1 MDGVLGFLLGL
12 FIGGLLGFLVAAL
25 MIANGRS
32 EPEPDD
38 GVDDVLNEL
47 FQAVKDHPKPY
58 HDEERQEDFKSK
70 YPQEE

>member
-25 MIANGRS
+25 MIANGRR

-47 FQAVKDHPKPY
+47 FQTVKDQPKPY

-70 YPQEE
+70 YPEE